1 MQTRMIS
8 RLGSFTQWKP
18 YCDEFHSMPPINLT
32 PTDREQLHSRGI
44 TEQTILDQI
53 STFKQGIPCTTLH
66 RPCTVGDGIIT
77 LQPYDLERLTHVY
90 TEAAAS
96 GRAAK
101 FVPASGA
108 ASRMF
113 RFLLV
118 GLERGERLDEPYLTS
133 KAAHHDNACREMLQF
148 IHSLPHFA
156 FYGELQKVMRD
167 NGLDPEQLLAQGP
180 YNAFLDYL
188 LTSKGLNY
196 ANLPKALLT
205 FHRYSDHCRTPL
217 EEHLAEAAAYIQDD
231 HAQTRLHFTVTPA
244 HYDAVVAHF
253 EAARQRYERAGVRFA
268 VMFSSQEPATD
279 TIAVNL
285 DNQPFRD
292 RHGHLV
298 FRPAGHGALLRNL
311 QLLAGDIVF
320 IKNIDNVV
328 PDHLKAETYL
338 YKRALGGVL
347 VEIQQDIF
355 TLMSRLQR
363 QDIEDSELNEMLAF
377 AKDTLSHI
385 PPPDLSARNRQTKAA
400 YLSAIFNRPLRVCG
414 MVQNA
419 GEPGG
424 GPFWVQ
430 HSDGSQSVQIVESSQ
445 VDLDDAGQRTIMTAA
460 THFSP
465 VDLVCGVRDFQGSAF
480 DLAQFTD
487 PKTGFI
493 SHKSYEGKEIKGL
506 ELPGLWNGAMAQWN
520 TVFVE
525 TPLSTFNPVKN
536 VLDLLRTH
544 HQPDPETLS
553 A

>member
-1 MQTRMIS
+1 
-8 RLGSFTQWKP
+8 
-18 YCDEFHSMPPINLT
+18 MPPINLT
-32 PTDREQLHSRGI
+32 PTDRQQLHGRGI
-44 TEQTILDQI
+44 TEETILDQL
-53 STFKQGIPCTTLH
+53 STFKQGIPYTTLH

-77 LQPYDLERLTHVY
+77 LPPNDLDRLTRVY
-90 TEAAAS
+90 AEAAAS

-113 RFLLV
+113 RPLLI
-118 GLERGERLDEPYLTS
+118 GLEGGERLDEPYLTA
-133 KAAHHDNACREMLQF
+133 KAAQHDNTCRELLLF
-148 IHSLPHFA
+148 IHGLPHFA
-156 FYGELQKVMRD
+156 FYGELQEVMRD
-167 NGLDPEQLLAQGP
+167 NSIDPQQLLAQGP
-180 YNAFLDYL
+180 YNALLDYL
-188 LTSKGLNY
+188 LTSQGLNY

-217 EEHLAEAAAYIQDD
+217 EEHLVEAAAYIQDD
-231 HAQTRLHFTVTPA
+231 HAQTRLHFTLTPA
-244 HYDAVVAHF
+244 HYVAVVAHL
-253 EAARQRYERAGVRFA
+253 EAIRQRYERAGVRFA
-268 VMFSSQEPATD
+268 VTFSSQQPATD

-298 FRPAGHGALLRNL
+298 FRPAGHGALLHNL
-311 QLLAGDIVF
+311 QALAGDIVF

-328 PDHLKAETYL
+328 PDHLKAATYL

-347 VEIQQDIF
+347 VDVQKEIF
-355 TLMSRLQR
+355 TFMSRLQR

-377 AKDTLSHI
+377 ANDRLSHI
-385 PPPDLSARNRQTKAA
+385 PPPGLVAGSRQTKAA
-400 YLSAIFNRPLRVCG
+400 YLNAIFNRPLRVCG

-419 GEPGG
+419 AEPGG

-430 HSDGSQSVQIVESSQ
+430 HSDGSQAVQIVESSQ

-460 THFSP
+460 THFNP
-465 VDLVCGVRDFQGSAF
+465 VDLVCGVRDFQGRPF

-493 SHKSYEGKEIKGL
+493 SRKSYEGEEIKGL

-536 VLDLLRTH
+536 VLDLLRPQ
-544 HQPDPETLS
+544 HQPDLKTPS